1 MLANDARGPTAPA
14 GTLDN
19 ETSQVLTLAS
29 VSPLSTAGGTVTLSS
44 GIVTYTPPANFNGTD
59 TFTYRVLD
67 DGLTNGVIDRRDAT
81 GTVTVTVAAVNDG
94 PQAVTPVSVSVNE
107 DQHGADRRHLG
118 QRYRRGRDRRP
129 AGICR

>member
-29 VSPLSTAGGTVTLSS
+29 VSPLSAAGGTVTLSS

-59 TFTYRVLD
+59 TFTYRVTD
-67 DGLTNGVIDRRDAT
+67 DG
-81 GTVTVTVAAVNDG
+81 
-94 PQAVTPVSVSVNE
+94 
-107 DQHGADRRHLG
+107 
-118 QRYRRGRDRRP
+118 
-129 AGICR
+129 